1 VETILP
7 HLDYFIVDSVPQ
19 ARELLEYLKQRKL
32 GRMTVLIRQSIREA
46 IKDLRLP
53 ASVPKDTKLLCEV
66 CKCTDQEAKGIL
78 MWSLGSTLVT
88 GKLET
93 AMKVA
98 YYDEKRYRVITTN
111 GEFIDSSGTMTKL
124 PLKNGR

>member
-1 VETILP
+1 
-7 HLDYFIVDSVPQ
+7 
-19 ARELLEYLKQRKL
+19 
-32 GRMTVLIRQSIREA
+32 M
-46 IKDLRLP
+46 
-53 ASVPKDTKLLCEV
+53 
-66 CKCTDQEAKGIL
+66 CKCTDQETKGIL

-88 GKLET
+88 AKLET